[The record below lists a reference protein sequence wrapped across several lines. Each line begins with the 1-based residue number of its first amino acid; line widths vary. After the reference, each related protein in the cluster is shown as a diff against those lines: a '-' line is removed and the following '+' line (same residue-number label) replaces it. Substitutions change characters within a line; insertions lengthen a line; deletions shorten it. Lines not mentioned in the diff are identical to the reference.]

1 MAKLKIVTGE
11 DKEILRVKCG
21 EVKKFDANLKKFVK
35 NMKDT
40 MFAANG
46 LGIAAPQVNKNARVF
61 LVTLDVK
68 EKDERVVAMVNPVIT
83 YKSKERELGEEGCL
97 SLPGVYGNVMRHKE
111 IEVEFFDV
119 NGSRQTL
126 RLKDL
131 NARVVQHENDH
142 IDGILFIDYLK
153 EGKEENLMF

>member
-1 MAKLKIVTGE
+1 MAKLKIITGE
-11 DKEILRVKCG
+11 DKAILRTKCG
-21 EVKKFDANLKKFVK
+21 EVKNFDANLKKFVK

-40 MFAANG
+40 MVAANG

-68 EKDERVVAMVNPVIT
+68 EKDERVVAMVNPEIT
-83 YKSKERELGEEGCL
+83 HKSKERGEDEEGCL
-97 SLPGVYGNVMRHKE
+97 SLPGVYGHVMRHKK
-111 IEVEFFDV
+111 IKVEFFDI
-119 NGSRQTL
+119 NGSRQVL
-126 RLKDL
+126 ELEDL

-153 EGKEENLMF
+153 KGDSENLMF